1 MAAGR
6 AGRGQEV
13 LLEIGLF
20 TLLFLGGST
29 GTGSLDIQADVGV
42 SDEQVI
48 STSVV
53 QAGLG
58 QLYRG
63 SVNASHQVLYQF
75 DGLNYAAREKVL
87 RLRSWLS
94 SLQRLFYKQ

>member
-29 GTGSLDIQADVGV
+29 STGSLDSLDIQADVGM

-75 DGLNYAAREKVL
+75 DGLNYAAREKVGTYT
-87 RLRSWLS
+87 S
-94 SLQRLFYKQ
+94 